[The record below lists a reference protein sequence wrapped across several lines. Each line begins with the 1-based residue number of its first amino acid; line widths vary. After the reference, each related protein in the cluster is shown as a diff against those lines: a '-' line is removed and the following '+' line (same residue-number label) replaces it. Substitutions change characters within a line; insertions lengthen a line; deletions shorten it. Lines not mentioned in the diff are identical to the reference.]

1 MTSPEPGTHPA
12 LDLDDAVHQKT
23 RLALLTVLDEA
34 GRATNSTVKAVTGL
48 VGELARGVRSARDG
62 AKAGAAE

>member
-1 MTSPEPGTHPA
+1 VVIGSA
-12 LDLDDAVHQKT
+12 LVTAVKNS
-23 RLALLTVLDEA
+23 LDEA

-48 VGELARGVRSARDG
+48 VGELARGVRSARDD